1 MGYKPDWQN
10 GTMKKSA
17 GHKCSPGMQ
26 SRELF
31 HGAKMANGGLL
42 KGYADGGEADTS
54 AVFKDTVTQKDS
66 GYEPI
71 QETASAAPAAE
82 APKNFGSAFK
92 EARASGAKDFEW
104 NGKKYTTQVKEE
116 VKAAPK
122 KPAFDIED
130 GKFMTDSQVRA
141 SADKADEDKI
151 RNAKG
156 GKFVQGATP
165 SRQSTPA
172 ADTRTKEEKIKA
184 AKGGKFVQGRTP
196 E

>member
-10 GTMKKSA
+10 GSMKKPA
-17 GHKCSPGMQ
+17 GHKCSPGMK

-31 HGAKMANGGLL
+31 HGAKMANGGIL

-92 EARASGAKDFEW
+92 EARASGAKEFEY
-104 NGKKYTTQVKEE
+104 NGKRYTTQLASEAKPRQQ
-116 VKAAPK
+116 APSK
-122 KPAFDIED
+122 TTFDD
-130 GKFMTDSQVRA
+130 GSELTIDNRGSA
-141 SADKADEDKI
+141 SASNSTEKTRSEIQREERIAQLKKDSEEKI
-151 RNAKG
+151 R
-156 GKFVQGATP
+156 
-165 SRQSTPA
+165 R
-172 ADTRTKEEKIKA
+172 IKA
-184 AKGGKFVQGRTP
+184 AKASGGKFVQGRDP
-196 E
+196 Q